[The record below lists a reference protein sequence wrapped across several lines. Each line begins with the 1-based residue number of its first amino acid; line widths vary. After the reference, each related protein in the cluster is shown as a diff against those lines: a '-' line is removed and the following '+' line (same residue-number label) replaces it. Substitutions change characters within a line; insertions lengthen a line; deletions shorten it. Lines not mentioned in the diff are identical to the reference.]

1 MDLGVLLVE
10 SSPVNTDLVPVDRPL
25 QGGFVGTV
33 LTVAWIVMLV
43 GYTVHSHLMLRV
55 DVVIVLNHVIL

>member
-10 SSPVNTDLVPVDRPL
+10 SSPVNTDLVPVDRL
-25 QGGFVGTV
+25 LRGVVVGTV
-33 LTVAWIVMLV
+33 LMVAWIVMLV
-43 GYTVHSHLMLRV
+43 GYIVHSRLMRRV